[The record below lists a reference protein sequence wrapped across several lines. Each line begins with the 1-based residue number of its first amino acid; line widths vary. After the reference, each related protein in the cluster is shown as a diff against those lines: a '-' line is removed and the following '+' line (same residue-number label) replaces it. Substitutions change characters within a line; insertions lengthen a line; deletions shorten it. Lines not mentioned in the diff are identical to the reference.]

1 MVSTNMNFRINSP
14 SYYTQIHGIDDEI
27 YKICLSLSKN
37 IDVTRYTAEL
47 DSIAITPIVAP
58 IEETNDG
65 KWKEVKIVSLSYR
78 YADISLQIDYQ
89 KYVFS
94 DLLCKK
100 ELLID
105 NLLKSLLVVKKK
117 LGKRFDYNNI
127 EKDILLAI
135 NSAL

>member
-1 MVSTNMNFRINSP
+1 MNFRINSP

>member
-1 MVSTNMNFRINSP
+1 MNFRINSP
-14 SYYTQIHGIDDEI
+14 AYYTQIHGIDDEI
-27 YKICLSLSKN
+27 YKMCLVLSKN
-37 IDVTRYTAEL
+37 LDVTRYTAEL

>member
-1 MVSTNMNFRINSP
+1 MNFRINSP

-27 YKICLSLSKN
+27 YKMCLVLSKN

>member
-1 MVSTNMNFRINSP
+1 MNFRINSP
-14 SYYTQIHGIDDEI
+14 AYYTQIHGIDDEI
-27 YKICLSLSKN
+27 YKMCLVLSKN